1 MSRTAVDERIRAL
14 RANGYRYTQIAYMG
28 GVTYPTL
35 HSERTPKPETVE
47 RFLAGTEA
55 ALSVRVGKPLGVRD
69 V

>member
-1 MSRTAVDERIRAL
+1 MRTEMTDRIAAL

-47 RFLAGTEA
+47 RFLQGTQS
-55 ALSVRVGKPLGVRD
+55 ALSVVVGKPLGVRD